1 MKRNA
6 LLVSQDRPSLRL
18 LAALLDVLQIEQQT
32 CLSSSEAVELLVHGH
47 YSALVLDF
55 DLPGAGQVARMAHM
69 ASPQRRSVVFAMV
82 SAFTPVGGAFQSG
95 VNFVLYKP
103 LAYEQVARSLRAGQ
117 GFMKPNPRH
126 SSRHQLEVLVYL
138 QLGVAAL
145 PAIVLDL
152 SEQGL
157 ALQAPEP
164 LPPVQ
169 NVPLRFVLP
178 GTSHL
183 VEATGRVIWADDDG
197 RAGMFFSGL
206 TAASRQHL
214 KNWLAKRGAKNKN
227 AVRVLLPPHRARRSA
242 HTSH

>member
-1 MKRNA
+1 MNA
-6 LLVSQDRPSLRL
+6 LVMSRDHPSLRV
-18 LAALLDVLQIEQQT
+18 LAAILDVLEIEHQT
-32 CLSSSEAVELLVHGH
+32 CPSSADAVELLVHGH
-47 YSALVLDF
+47 HSALVLDF
-55 DLPGAGQVARMAHM
+55 DMPGAGQVARMARTL
-69 ASPQRRSVVFAMV
+69 SPQRRPVVFGMV

-103 LAYEQVARSLRAGQ
+103 LVCEQVIRSLRAGQ
-117 GFMKPNPRH
+117 GFMKPNPRR
-126 SSRHQLEVLVYL
+126 SPRHPLEALVYL
-138 QLGVAAL
+138 QFGVAAL

-183 VEATGRVIWADDDG
+183 IEATGEVIWADDDG
-197 RAGMFFSGL
+197 RAGVFFSGL
-206 TAASRQHL
+206 TPVSRGHL
-214 KNWLAKRGAKNKN
+214 RNWLTKRGAKAKN
-227 AVRVLLPPHRARRSA
+227 AVKVLLPPQRTRRSA